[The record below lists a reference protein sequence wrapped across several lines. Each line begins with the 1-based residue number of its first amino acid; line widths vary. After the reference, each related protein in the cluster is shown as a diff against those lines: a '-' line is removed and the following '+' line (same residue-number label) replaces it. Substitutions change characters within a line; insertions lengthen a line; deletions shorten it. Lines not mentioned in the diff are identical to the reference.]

1 MTIERVGG
9 ATLRPWHAMRARL
22 YPQTRPESL
31 EEAQDLLA
39 NRDLLF
45 IVALDDDGEVLGF
58 AEGALRHD
66 YVNGCETSPVVF
78 LEGIYVEPHARGR
91 GIARE
96 LSEVVGL
103 WGRERGCTEF
113 ASDSPIDN
121 LESHAMHRALGFEET
136 ERVVYFRKPLA

>member
-1 MTIERVGG
+1 
-9 ATLRPWHAMRARL
+9 MRARL